1 MKNILLTFRAA
12 CRKTGADKEKIALFL
27 YKKHEKVCKAK
38 ICS

>member
-1 MKNILLTFRAA
+1 MKNILLTLRAA

-27 YKKHEKVCKAK
+27 YKKREKVCKAK

>member
-1 MKNILLTFRAA
+1 MKNFLLTLRAA

>member
-1 MKNILLTFRAA
+1 MKNFLLTLRAA

-27 YKKHEKVCKAK
+27 YKKREKVCKAK